1 METGNFQKNEIP
13 IPGHDHTARKSFELG
28 HMVALRARGSGAQ
41 HKQTEPQPQCG
52 HYSFDV

>member
-28 HMVALRARGSGAQ
+28 HMVALRGSGAQ